1 MPSVR
6 VEPVKV
12 GTHITP
18 HLLAR
23 LSKPQSEAYLGSVT
37 GRRGT
42 RQKTPYPSSTRTRRR
57 AAQDEYQALGDAGS
71 SIFCVDAVEM
81 EIRDDD
87 YVPGSIAN
95 TPKTCEKR
103 RNENLAEI
111 VVGPVSRNSRI
122 PA

>member
-1 MPSVR
+1 M
-6 VEPVKV
+6 
-12 GTHITP
+12 
-18 HLLAR
+18 
-23 LSKPQSEAYLGSVT
+23 
-37 GRRGT
+37 
-42 RQKTPYPSSTRTRRR
+42 RR
-57 AAQDEYQALGDAGS
+57 AAQGEYRALGDADR

-87 YVPGSIAN
+87 NVPGSIAN

-111 VVGPVSRNSRI
+111 LVEPVSRNSRI

>member
-1 MPSVR
+1 MV
-6 VEPVKV
+6 VHV
-12 GTHITP
+12 G
-18 HLLAR
+18 
-23 LSKPQSEAYLGSVT
+23 AYIGSVI

-42 RQKTPYPSSTRTRRR
+42 RQKAPYSAGTGTRRR
-57 AAQDEYQALGDAGS
+57 AAHDEYRAPGDAGC

-87 YVPGSIAN
+87 NVPGSIAN
-95 TPKTCEKR
+95 TLKKCEKR

-111 VVGPVSRNSRI
+111 VVDPVSRNSRI